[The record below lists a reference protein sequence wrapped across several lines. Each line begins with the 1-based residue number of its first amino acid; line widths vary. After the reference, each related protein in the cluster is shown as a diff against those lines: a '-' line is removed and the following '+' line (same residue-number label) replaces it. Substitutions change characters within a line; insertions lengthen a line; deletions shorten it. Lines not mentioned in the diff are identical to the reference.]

1 MEVTLNKNSK
11 LRSFGLILAF
21 ILVFGLMF
29 YFASKGN
36 SGEMLN
42 STQIEEVVFGGK
54 FTKETKDKDGNVIST
69 EVETGYVTD
78 MYASGGVCYIR
89 VQKTDLGSKSFPKF
103 ADYYFTYTSVQSKE
117 LNYFYTFNKMIDFAK
132 ENPTALVYEDQDEH
146 KDRSLTNFATLTKT
160 NITNVIPQESW
171 FSQALPYIIMLIV
184 LGVSCFILFKMF
196 SGKGGG
202 ATTFTR
208 NRARMVEKCNVKF
221 SDIAGAEEE
230 KEETKEI
237 VEFLKDPSKFRALGA
252 RIPKGVLLVGSPG
265 TGKTLLAKAV
275 AGESNVPFF
284 SISGSDFVELYVGVG
299 AVKDACNVLAD
310 IMDILEQK
318 NNGI

>member
-208 NRARMVEKCNVKF
+208 NRARMVEKCNV
-221 SDIAGAEEE
+221 
-230 KEETKEI
+230 
-237 VEFLKDPSKFRALGA
+237 
-252 RIPKGVLLVGSPG
+252 G
-265 TGKTLLAKAV
+265 T
-275 AGESNVPFF
+275 F
-284 SISGSDFVELYVGVG
+284 
-299 AVKDACNVLAD
+299 
-310 IMDILEQK
+310 
-318 NNGI
+318 